1 MAKSGWD
8 LPVSFYF
15 RVKIGNDEFAFKEV
29 SGLSA
34 QVETES
40 ISEGGVNNFT
50 HLLPKQIKHSN
61 LVLKRALVPLG
72 SIEVKWFQRVL
83 EGDFSLMISTKTIT
97 IQLLNSEGSTI
108 YTWTCQNAYPVKWE
122 VENLDSEKSNILIES
137 IEFAYTTLKRL

>member
-1 MAKSGWD
+1 MANTGWD

-15 RVKIGNDEFAFKEV
+15 KVKIGNDEFAFKEV

-34 QVETES
+34 QMETES

-61 LVLKRALVPLG
+61 LVLKRALMPIKG
-72 SIEVKWFQRVL
+72 SEVKWIQRIL
-83 EGDFSLMISTKTIT
+83 EGDFSLMISTRTIL
-97 IQLLNSEGSTI
+97 ILLLNNEGSTI

-122 VENLDSEKSNILIES
+122 VESLDSEKNNILIES
-137 IEFAYTTLKRL
+137 IEFAYSTLKRL

>member
-34 QVETES
+34 EVETES
-40 ISEGGVNNFT
+40 ISEGGVNSFT
-50 HLLPKQIKHSN
+50 HLLPKQIKHGN
-61 LVLKRALVPLG
+61 LVLKRALMPLG
-72 SIEVKWFQRVL
+72 SIEIRWMQRIL
-83 EGDFSLMISTKTIT
+83 EGDFSLLITTKTIT
-97 IQLLNSEGSTI
+97 VQLLNSEGTTI

-122 VENLDSEKSNILIES
+122 VESLDSEKNNILIES